1 MASPPTKHTTQLSAR
16 PASNLADNRAPRL
29 AIGRA
34 SPCVEPSLING
45 DLPMSRTQ
53 RAEYM
58 RYHAERNA
66 ANAQRS
72 RDEGVTTRPIPRGV
86 TKVSAPS
93 SPARVSASHFFEH
106 ASREL
111 SPYFAHRPITML
123 DLGCGRGEAALPFF
137 AAIGLSGHYIG
148 VDITKHANWSDRP
161 VAGFTKQLVLA
172 DIHRLDLA
180 ALPPIDLLVSC
191 TSLEHVRD
199 DHAAIERLSAHLA
212 PGAAQA
218 HFVPG
223 EAALPLYQTHG
234 WRQYSPRCL
243 RDLFPNAEL
252 FRAGGPFSSELHW
265 RAFTTID
272 PSNNWYAN
280 MPALYYSLREITM
293 RIDSLLGSSEP
304 TMYGALIRPEH
315 AIISRVRSS
324 VPARPWRRAA

>member
-1 MASPPTKHTTQLSAR
+1 MPK
-16 PASNLADNRAPRL
+16 PAS
-29 AIGRA
+29 
-34 SPCVEPSLING
+34 EPLSDPALING

-72 RDEGVTTRPIPRGV
+72 RDEGVVTRAIPRGV

-106 ASREL
+106 AAREL
-111 SPYFAHRPITML
+111 SPYFAARAITML

-137 AAIGLSGHYIG
+137 ADLGLSGHYIG
-148 VDITKHANWSDRP
+148 VDIAKHANWSDRP
-161 VAGFTKQLVLA
+161 VGGFTKQLILS

-180 ALPPIDLLVSC
+180 VLPPIDLLVSC
-191 TSLEHVRD
+191 TSLEHIRD
-199 DHAAIERLSAHLA
+199 DHAAIERLGKHLA

-243 RDLFPNAEL
+243 RDLFPTAEL
-252 FRAGGPFSSELHW
+252 FRSGGPFSSELHL
-265 RAFTTID
+265 RAFTTSD
-272 PSNNWYAN
+272 PAKNWYARET
-280 MPALYYSLREITM
+280 ALYHALREITM
-293 RIDSLLGSSEP
+293 RVDSLLGSSEP
-304 TMYGALIRPEH
+304 TMYGALIRPE
-315 AIISRVRSS
+315 RSPVARERAS
-324 VPARPWRRAA
+324 SPARPWRRAA